1 MIKLQYPPKPVELT
15 NELVKELTNKFKQ
28 TGDSVWQQKF
38 IKEALLKM
46 SFDKCCFCE
55 GNTNEE
61 SKYVEIEHFHPK
73 SKYDNEV
80 VLWENLLPICKRC
93 NTKKGDHDTKLE
105 PIINPAK
112 DNPKEHL
119 YLRNYWFY
127 PKTPL
132 GKITIDIIYL
142 NDKHRLKRKRS
153 EVGDAVIEQL
163 HELFENVLEFKLNMS
178 VKNRNKIIGKLKNIL
193 IECCPNFEYS
203 ATAATTLLS
212 DPNYKEIKALFEKH
226 NLWSNEFKDLEEKVE
241 YCALL

>member
-1 MIKLQYPPKPVELT
+1 MIKLKYLPKPIELT
-15 NELVKELTNKFKQ
+15 DQLVADLTTEFKQ
-28 TGDSVWQQKF
+28 TEKAVWQQTF

-73 SKYDNEV
+73 SIYPNEV

-93 NTKKGDHDTKLE
+93 NAKKGDHDTKQE

-132 GKITIDIIYL
+132 GKITIEVIYL
-142 NDKHRLKRKRS
+142 NDKHRLKGKRS
-153 EVGDAVIEQL
+153 EVGDLVIEQL
-163 HELFENVLEFKLNMS
+163 HELLEKTREYESNMS
-178 VKNRNKIIGKLKNIL
+178 VRNRNKIIGKLRNVL
-193 IECCPNFEYS
+193 IECSPNVEYS
-203 ATAATTLLS
+203 ATAA
-212 DPNYKEIKALFEKH
+212 K
-226 NLWSNEFKDLEEKVE
+226 
-241 YCALL
+241 